1 MYYNDLPLFSLN
13 ETCAVT
19 GHRILRAD
27 FDREK
32 LTEHLENII
41 KSGFKN
47 FLIGMAKGFDAECF
61 LSLLSFKDE
70 YDIKIVAVIP
80 CLDQAETFNEKD
92 KELYDE
98 LVLKADHKVI
108 LEEKYQK
115 DCMLKRND
123 FLVNNSSY
131 LFAYFCGRKKSG
143 TYYTINRAV
152 EKGIKIGY
160 YGENI

>member
-1 MYYNDLPLFSLN
+1 MGWVHVKP
-13 ETCAVT
+13 T
-19 GHRILRAD
+19 GIL
-27 FDREK
+27 
-32 LTEHLENII
+32 
-41 KSGFKN
+41 
-47 FLIGMAKGFDAECF
+47 
-61 LSLLSFKDE
+61 
-70 YDIKIVAVIP
+70 
-80 CLDQAETFNEKD
+80 
-92 KELYDE
+92 
-98 LVLKADHKVI
+98 I

-143 TYYTINRAV
+143 TYYTINRAI